1 MGYAQAFRLLVA
13 GYKKIKGKMPEGLD
27 LLKIKQE
34 ARKKVIDTNKVI
46 KVNFD
51 KANNWMKAKPQ
62 GLEKLIKK
70 GDVKIGQAPKT
81 TKRKPAVDPKL
92 TQEENIKNIMAEN
105 KAAAKRLQ
113 EKMNKPEKSLGDK
126 LKDYKGDPDAM
137 REGGLLG
144 YAVGGRIQNLRN
156 AYQANPTLQNQ
167 FTEDQYLDLFDQTT
181 TKPTTA
187 STILQSQIQPEGITA
202 AITPNIVRPLI
213 IPGSESDGG
222 PGITNINR
230 NKNFDYETEAYGI
243 NPTGL
248 SKDVFD
254 YEFEA
259 ANEDEGILQTLL
271 SMSPTLN
278 TLKFVRDKGVAAKNR
293 FDKFRE
299 DQRIKKEQAEQEAAQ
314 REFDRLNALRQI
326 RDAESMSGGPGE
338 TTQGTFGSSV
348 NDAST
353 FSDYS

>member
-113 EKMNKPEKSLGDK
+113 EKMNKPEKSLSDK

-167 FTEDQYLDLFDQTT
+167 FTEDQYLDLFDRETITT
-181 TKPTTA
+181 PTGIETITSNVIEPTA
-187 STILQSQIQPEGITA
+187 PI
-202 AITPNIVRPLI
+202 ITPPIVKPLI

-222 PGITNINR
+222 VTPPGKNYGYSGPSMTMADIGEGTITKEEENYFQLQGL
-230 NKNFDYETEAYGI
+230 KNL
-243 NPTGL
+243 L
-248 SKDVFD
+248 SK
-254 YEFEA
+254 
-259 ANEDEGILQTLL
+259 TL
-271 SMSPTLN
+271 T
-278 TLKFVRDKGVAAKNR
+278 G
-293 FDKFRE
+293 
-299 DQRIKKEQAEQEAAQ
+299 RIFMGAKKEFSNSINKFQSEEKARAIKEAEEKAEALRSLNESIARNRARAEQQ
-314 REFDRLNALRQI
+314 DWSGSS
-326 RDAESMSGGPGE
+326 DSYSGGMDTSTGNYDDPYDPGQTE
-338 TTQGTFGSSV
+338 
-348 NDAST
+348 
-353 FSDYS
+353 